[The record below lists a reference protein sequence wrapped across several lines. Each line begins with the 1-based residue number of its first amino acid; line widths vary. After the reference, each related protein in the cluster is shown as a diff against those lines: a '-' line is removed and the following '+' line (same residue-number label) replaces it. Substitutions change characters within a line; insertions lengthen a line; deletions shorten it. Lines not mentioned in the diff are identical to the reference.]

1 MFLVDALYKYS
12 HPEYATYL
20 YLMAPIS
27 LAILNPISFV
37 LMEIGNRQRLE
48 NALSINDSQEQEQ
61 RPSNHTQKFKVVISV
76 VKNIFFN
83 PIIFMTIL
91 GILGNFIFGHK
102 VPNYL
107 GGILEVNRDIFVCF
121 VLIILV

>member
-1 MFLVDALYKYS
+1 M
-12 HPEYATYL
+12 YL

-37 LMEIGNRQRLE
+37 LMEVGNRQRLE
-48 NALSINDSQEQEQ
+48 NALSINDSQDPE
-61 RPSNHTQKFKVVISV
+61 RSNNRAEKFKVVISV

-107 GGILEVNRDIFVCF
+107 GGVLEVNRNIC
-121 VLIILV
+121 VLSC